1 MRHYVGIRDGLAV
14 RLSVGHRVVLRE
26 GLIFILSVEL
36 VVGRIV
42 RLSAG
47 LSINMSGWLDVFVKV
62 RPDVGFIVIQSIGRY
77 MVGISVVI
85 IIIIIII
92 FISSIKTIE
101 SVFSLF
107 SVLLVLTV
115 MHSSVKNNTHC

>member
-85 IIIIIII
+85 IIIIII

-107 SVLLVLTV
+107 LVLRVLTV